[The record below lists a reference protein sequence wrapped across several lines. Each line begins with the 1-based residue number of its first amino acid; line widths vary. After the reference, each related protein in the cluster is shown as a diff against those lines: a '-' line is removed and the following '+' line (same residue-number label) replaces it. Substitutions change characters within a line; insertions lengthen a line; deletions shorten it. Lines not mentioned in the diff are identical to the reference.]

1 MRWHKQT
8 VDIGGVRL
16 AVRDSGGNGTTA
28 VLLHGL
34 GAPQRSWD
42 RVTPLLAPHLR
53 VVTYDQRGHGASAA
67 ADDYSLDAFLAD
79 LQAVLD
85 TLALQQP
92 LLVGHSFGGLLAV
105 DHAAAHPGCAG
116 VVAVDGGLKVER
128 PPVGWADV
136 QAQLDRPVTRLL
148 SRAVTAIGM
157 ARGCRP
163 PSCGEWLTRPPGEK
177 TIWRRRTGGGP
188 ARCWWCWPTRPT
200 RCPTARRCWPRWTP
214 PPPASSSAIRRSSW
228 HGCRAVTTSH
238 SRGQGSWLTS
248 LSASLNSPQLSSEYP
263 PKAGQQEG
271 CTWTAVHPIPSAFT
285 DRHDRVCP
293 DFR

>member
-8 VDIGGVRL
+8 VHSGGVRL

-42 RVTPLLAPHLR
+42 RVAPLLASHFR

-128 PPVGWADV
+128 PPVRWADV

-157 ARGCRP
+157 GARL
-163 PSCGEWLTRPPGEK
+163 SFAEL
-177 TIWRRRTGGGP
+177 RRV
-188 ARCWWCWPTRPT
+188 ADEA
-200 RCPTARRCWPRWTP
+200 ARREDHLEEAYVRLPCPLLVVLAGKADPLPHGEAMLAAVNTAACRLQQRHPQIQLARLPCGHNIPLERPREL
-214 PPPASSSAIRRSSW
+214 ADLIIRFAESSA
-228 HGCRAVTTSH
+228 V
-238 SRGQGSWLTS
+238 
-248 LSASLNSPQLSSEYP
+248 QL
-263 PKAGQQEG
+263 
-271 CTWTAVHPIPSAFT
+271 
-285 DRHDRVCP
+285 
-293 DFR
+293 

>member
-8 VDIGGVRL
+8 VHSGGVRL

-42 RVTPLLAPHLR
+42 RVAPLLAPHLR

-128 PPVGWADV
+128 PPVRWADV

-157 ARGCRP
+157 GARL
-163 PSCGEWLTRPPGEK
+163 SFAEL
-177 TIWRRRTGGGP
+177 RRV
-188 ARCWWCWPTRPT
+188 ADEA
-200 RCPTARRCWPRWTP
+200 ARREDHLEEAYVRLPCPLLVVLAGKADPVPHGEAMLAAVDTAATRLQQRHPQIKLARLPCGHNIPLARPREL
-214 PPPASSSAIRRSSW
+214 ADLIARFAESSA
-228 HGCRAVTTSH
+228 A
-238 SRGQGSWLTS
+238 
-248 LSASLNSPQLSSEYP
+248 QL
-263 PKAGQQEG
+263 
-271 CTWTAVHPIPSAFT
+271 
-285 DRHDRVCP
+285 
-293 DFR
+293 

>member
-1 MRWHKQT
+1 MRWRKQT
-8 VDIGGVRL
+8 VSSGGVRL
-16 AVRDSGGNGTTA
+16 AVRDSGGDATTA

-42 RVTPLLAPHLR
+42 RVAPLLAPHLR

-67 ADDYSLDAFLAD
+67 AADYSLDAFLAD

-157 ARGCRP
+157 GARL
-163 PSCGEWLTRPPGEK
+163 SFAEL
-177 TIWRRRTGGGP
+177 RRV
-188 ARCWWCWPTRPT
+188 ADEA
-200 RCPTARRCWPRWTP
+200 ARREDHLEEAYARLPCPLLVVLAGKADPVPHGEAMLAAVDTAAARLQQRHPQIKLARLPCGHNIPLARPREL
-214 PPPASSSAIRRSSW
+214 ADLIVRFAESSA
-228 HGCRAVTTSH
+228 A
-238 SRGQGSWLTS
+238 
-248 LSASLNSPQLSSEYP
+248 QL
-263 PKAGQQEG
+263 
-271 CTWTAVHPIPSAFT
+271 
-285 DRHDRVCP
+285 
-293 DFR
+293 

>member
-157 ARGCRP
+157 GARLSFAELQRVADEAAGREDHLEEAYARLPCPLLVVLASKADPVPHGEAMLAAVDTAATRLQQRHPQIKLARLPCGHNIPLARP
-163 PSCGEWLTRPPGEK
+163 RELADLIVRFAK
-177 TIWRRRTGGGP
+177 
-188 ARCWWCWPTRPT
+188 
-200 RCPTARRCWPRWTP
+200 
-214 PPPASSSAIRRSSW
+214 SSA
-228 HGCRAVTTSH
+228 A
-238 SRGQGSWLTS
+238 
-248 LSASLNSPQLSSEYP
+248 QL
-263 PKAGQQEG
+263 
-271 CTWTAVHPIPSAFT
+271 
-285 DRHDRVCP
+285 
-293 DFR
+293 

>member
-8 VDIGGVRL
+8 VHSGGVRL

-34 GAPQRSWD
+34 GVPQRSWD
-42 RVTPLLAPHLR
+42 RVAPLLAPHLR

-128 PPVGWADV
+128 PPVRWADV

-157 ARGCRP
+157 GARL
-163 PSCGEWLTRPPGEK
+163 SFAEL
-177 TIWRRRTGGGP
+177 RRV
-188 ARCWWCWPTRPT
+188 ADEA
-200 RCPTARRCWPRWTP
+200 ARREDHLEEAYVRLPCPLLVVLAGKADPVPHGEAMLAAVDTAATRLQQRHPQIKLARLPCGHNIPLARPREL
-214 PPPASSSAIRRSSW
+214 ADLIARFAESSA
-228 HGCRAVTTSH
+228 A
-238 SRGQGSWLTS
+238 
-248 LSASLNSPQLSSEYP
+248 QL
-263 PKAGQQEG
+263 
-271 CTWTAVHPIPSAFT
+271 
-285 DRHDRVCP
+285 
-293 DFR
+293 

>member
-8 VDIGGVRL
+8 VHSGGVRL

-42 RVTPLLAPHLR
+42 RVAPLLAPHLR

-67 ADDYSLDAFLAD
+67 ADDYSLDAFLGD

-116 VVAVDGGLKVER
+116 VVAVDGGLKGER

-157 ARGCRP
+157 GARL
-163 PSCGEWLTRPPGEK
+163 SFAEL
-177 TIWRRRTGGGP
+177 RRV
-188 ARCWWCWPTRPT
+188 ADEA
-200 RCPTARRCWPRWTP
+200 ARREDHLEEAYARLLCPLLVLAGKADPVPHGEAMLAAVATAATRLQQRHPQIKLARLPCGHNIPLARPREL
-214 PPPASSSAIRRSSW
+214 ADLIVRFAGSSA
-228 HGCRAVTTSH
+228 A
-238 SRGQGSWLTS
+238 
-248 LSASLNSPQLSSEYP
+248 QL
-263 PKAGQQEG
+263 
-271 CTWTAVHPIPSAFT
+271 
-285 DRHDRVCP
+285 
-293 DFR
+293 

>member
-8 VDIGGVRL
+8 VHSGGVRL

-42 RVTPLLAPHLR
+42 RVAPLLAPHLR

-116 VVAVDGGLKVER
+116 VVAVDGGLKGER

-157 ARGCRP
+157 GARL
-163 PSCGEWLTRPPGEK
+163 SFAEL
-177 TIWRRRTGGGP
+177 RRV
-188 ARCWWCWPTRPT
+188 ADEA
-200 RCPTARRCWPRWTP
+200 ARREDHLEEAYARLLCPLLVLAGKADPVPHGEAMLAAVATAATRLQQRHPQIKLARLPCGHNIPLARPREL
-214 PPPASSSAIRRSSW
+214 ADLIVRFAGSSA
-228 HGCRAVTTSH
+228 A
-238 SRGQGSWLTS
+238 
-248 LSASLNSPQLSSEYP
+248 QL
-263 PKAGQQEG
+263 
-271 CTWTAVHPIPSAFT
+271 
-285 DRHDRVCP
+285 
-293 DFR
+293 